1 MSFFEKMDHFTN
13 KIILLFLIFL
23 GFVGTAAAQK
33 KEKIEIRRSNSAEVN
48 SSIAGGARRFLGDVV
63 FEHNKATM
71 YCDSAYFFGGK
82 NIMHAYGHV
91 HISRGDT
98 LHMYGD
104 YLEYSGDTD
113 IGKVRRNVRLVDEEA
128 TLYTDSLDFN
138 TATNIAYYFNG
149 GKIINNQNQ
158 LVSETG
164 FYYANDDVV
173 VYNDS
178 VVVTNPDY
186 IIYTDTLK
194 YNTKLETAF
203 FVGPTNIFNDESHLY
218 AENGWY
224 NTKEKKFQFNEN
236 AVYQNKEKILKGDSL
251 YYDELN
257 GIGIAIKNIEM
268 IDTAENMILKGNY
281 AYYVK
286 EPEHFLIT
294 DSALLIQVADY
305 TDSLF
310 LHADTI
316 RSDYDSSATYRILKA
331 FHKVQI
337 FRDDLQA
344 RCDSMVYNFKDSVIS
359 MYRQP
364 VIWSQGS
371 QITANL
377 VEVHIK
383 NEKIDFFKLIAES
396 FIVSQEDTARYN
408 QIRGKEMYG
417 YVRNNKLHRVD
428 VFGNGQ
434 TIYYTKD
441 GEDILGVNFAES
453 SDLIIYM
460 KNNNPSRI
468 NLLKQPTGTLY
479 PPDEL
484 EEDKLKGFNWLE
496 YLRPKSKMDIFYWK

>member
-1 MSFFEKMDHFTN
+1 M
-13 KIILLFLIFL
+13 
-23 GFVGTAAAQK
+23 
-33 KEKIEIRRSNSAEVN
+33 
-48 SSIAGGARRFLGDVV
+48 
-63 FEHNKATM
+63 
-71 YCDSAYFFGGK
+71 
-82 NIMHAYGHV
+82 
-91 HISRGDT
+91 
-98 LHMYGD
+98 
-104 YLEYSGDTD
+104 
-113 IGKVRRNVRLVDEEA
+113 
-128 TLYTDSLDFN
+128 
-138 TATNIAYYFNG
+138 
-149 GKIINNQNQ
+149 
-158 LVSETG
+158 
-164 FYYANDDVV
+164 
-173 VYNDS
+173 
-178 VVVTNPDY
+178 
-186 IIYTDTLK
+186 
-194 YNTKLETAF
+194 
-203 FVGPTNIFNDESHLY
+203 
-218 AENGWY
+218 
-224 NTKEKKFQFNEN
+224 
-236 AVYQNKEKILKGDSL
+236 YQNKEKILKGDSL

-408 QIRGKEMYG
+408 QIGEKKCMVMFVIINYTGLMYL
-417 YVRNNKLHRVD
+417 VMDKP
-428 VFGNGQ
+428 F
-434 TIYYTKD
+434 I
-441 GEDILGVNFAES
+441 ILRME
-453 SDLIIYM
+453 
-460 KNNNPSRI
+460 RI
-468 NLLKQPTGTLY
+468 
-479 PPDEL
+479 
-484 EEDKLKGFNWLE
+484 
-496 YLRPKSKMDIFYWK
+496 S

>member
-1 MSFFEKMDHFTN
+1 
-13 KIILLFLIFL
+13 
-23 GFVGTAAAQK
+23 
-33 KEKIEIRRSNSAEVN
+33 
-48 SSIAGGARRFLGDVV
+48 
-63 FEHNKATM
+63 
-71 YCDSAYFFGGK
+71 
-82 NIMHAYGHV
+82 
-91 HISRGDT
+91 
-98 LHMYGD
+98 
-104 YLEYSGDTD
+104 
-113 IGKVRRNVRLVDEEA
+113 
-128 TLYTDSLDFN
+128 
-138 TATNIAYYFNG
+138 
-149 GKIINNQNQ
+149 
-158 LVSETG
+158 
-164 FYYANDDVV
+164 
-173 VYNDS
+173 
-178 VVVTNPDY
+178 
-186 IIYTDTLK
+186 
-194 YNTKLETAF
+194 
-203 FVGPTNIFNDESHLY
+203 
-218 AENGWY
+218 
-224 NTKEKKFQFNEN
+224 
-236 AVYQNKEKILKGDSL
+236 L

-257 GIGIAIKNIEM
+257 GIGIAIQNIEM

-281 AYYVK
+281 AYYK
-286 EPEHFLIT
+286 KDPEHFLVT

-344 RCDSMVYNFKDSVIS
+344 RCDSMVYNFKDSVVT

-383 NEKIDFFKLIAES
+383 NEKVDFFKLIAES
-396 FIVSQEDTARYN
+396 FIVSQEDTTRYN

-441 GEDILGVNFAES
+441 EGEEIIGVNFAES

-468 NLLKQPTGTLY
+468 NLLKQPSGTLY

-484 EEDKLKGFNWLE
+484 EENKLKGFNWLE
-496 YLRPKSKMDIFYWK
+496 SIRPKSKNDIFYWK

>member
-203 FVGPTNIFNDESHLY
+203 LLV
-218 AENGWY
+218 
-224 NTKEKKFQFNEN
+224 
-236 AVYQNKEKILKGDSL
+236 
-251 YYDELN
+251 
-257 GIGIAIKNIEM
+257 
-268 IDTAENMILKGNY
+268 
-281 AYYVK
+281 
-286 EPEHFLIT
+286 
-294 DSALLIQVADY
+294 LLI
-305 TDSLF
+305 F
-310 LHADTI
+310 LT
-316 RSDYDSSATYRILKA
+316 TKA
-331 FHKVQI
+331 
-337 FRDDLQA
+337 
-344 RCDSMVYNFKDSVIS
+344 
-359 MYRQP
+359 
-364 VIWSQGS
+364 
-371 QITANL
+371 
-377 VEVHIK
+377 
-383 NEKIDFFKLIAES
+383 
-396 FIVSQEDTARYN
+396 
-408 QIRGKEMYG
+408 
-417 YVRNNKLHRVD
+417 
-428 VFGNGQ
+428 
-434 TIYYTKD
+434 
-441 GEDILGVNFAES
+441 
-453 SDLIIYM
+453 IYM
-460 KNNNPSRI
+460 PKMV
-468 NLLKQPTGTLY
+468 GTI
-479 PPDEL
+479 
-484 EEDKLKGFNWLE
+484 
-496 YLRPKSKMDIFYWK
+496 PKKRNFSSMKMLCIKIRKKY